1 MTTECIRG
9 VIMLEKLFSSKARV
23 EVLKLFL
30 FNPENS
36 FYQRQISLLTH
47 QPIRGV
53 QREVEKLQK
62 LDLIEKSIQG
72 NRIYYKVN
80 RNCPIFEEM
89 KRIFFKSEGIAK
101 TIKDSIM
108 KSNSISIAFI
118 YGSYAKGQESL
129 SSDIDLLLIGSITS
143 KEVSTLLSQSKQD
156 LNREINYALFKL
168 QEFKKRVKQKDHFLN
183 TVLKE
188 KKIFIVGNED
198 ELKRVIKSR

>member
-1 MTTECIRG
+1 
-9 VIMLEKLFSSKARV
+9 MLDKLFSSKARV
-23 EVLKLFL
+23 EILKLFL

-36 FYQRQISLLTH
+36 FYQRQISALTH
-47 QPIRGV
+47 QSIRGI

-62 LDLIEKSIQG
+62 LGLIEKSVQG
-72 NRIYYKVN
+72 NRIYYKTN

-89 KRIFFKSEGIAK
+89 KRIFFKSEGIAEI
-101 TIKDSIM
+101 IKSNLAKLDSI
-108 KSNSISIAFI
+108 KIAFI

-129 SSDIDLLLIGSITS
+129 LSDIDLLLIGGITS
-143 KEVSTLLSQSKQD
+143 KEVSVLLSQPKQE

-188 KKIFIVGNED
+188 KKIFIIGNED
-198 ELKRVIKSR
+198 ELKRVIKSG